1 MERHVEITD
10 KIIEWLYEHSNGN
23 VSMVVAI
30 LHDAQEIGI
39 LANEK
44 ELTLDLMEKAYNN
57 RMELLHDY
65 VEFATIQK
73 PQKATR
79 KKRNKQQS
87 NGDFST
93 NNNIKIADLVKE
105 AKTSGTDIVE
115 LLKKNLT
122 VVEVFV

>member
-1 MERHVEITD
+1 MGLQYGSMEYGIEFIAFCKIIFQYQYMERHEEITD

-44 ELTLDLMEKAYNN
+44 ELTLDLLEKAYNN

-73 PQKATR
+73 PQKTI
-79 KKRNKQQS
+79 Q
-87 NGDFST
+87 
-93 NNNIKIADLVKE
+93 KE
-105 AKTSGTDIVE
+105 KE
-115 LLKKNLT
+115 
-122 VVEVFV
+122 

>member
-44 ELTLDLMEKAYNN
+44 ELTLDLLEKAYNN

-73 PQKATR
+73 PQKTIR
-79 KKRNKQQS
+79 KKKNKQQS
-87 NGDFST
+87 NGDFSI

-105 AKTSGTDIVE
+105 AKESGADIVE

-122 VVEVFV
+122 VVEVSV

>member
-1 MERHVEITD
+1 M
-10 KIIEWLYEHSNGN
+10 
-23 VSMVVAI
+23 
-30 LHDAQEIGI
+30 
-39 LANEK
+39 
-44 ELTLDLMEKAYNN
+44 DLMEKAYNN